1 VMPTISTLE
10 SECEVISNCT
20 GFVRSLVMRSLLIS
34 YASERMLVC
43 ANLVSDMSV
52 NCTEAAIR

>member
-1 VMPTISTLE
+1 
-10 SECEVISNCT
+10 
-20 GFVRSLVMRSLLIS
+20 VMRSLLIS
-34 YASERMLVC
+34 YAAERMLVC